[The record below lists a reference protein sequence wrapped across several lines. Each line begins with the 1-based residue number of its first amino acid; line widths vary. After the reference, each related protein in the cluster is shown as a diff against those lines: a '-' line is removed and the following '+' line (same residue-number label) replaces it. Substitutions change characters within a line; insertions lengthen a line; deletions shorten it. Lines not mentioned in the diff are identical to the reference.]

1 MLIKVCG
8 MREPQNVADLLA
20 LQPNFMGMIFYPK
33 SSRYVAEPQQ
43 IAQMTH
49 ATQTK
54 LVGVF
59 VNEPF
64 ESIAQKVTDLQL
76 DYVQL
81 HGNETVDFARQ
92 VKALGVGVIRAVSVS
107 SATDFGNISR
117 EYETIADYMLF
128 DYKCS
133 GYGGSGNKFDWSLLN
148 LYTLNLPFLLSGGI
162 CADDALAINQIN
174 HPQFAGIDLNSKF
187 ETAPAL
193 KNVSLLSHFF
203 AQLSR

>member
-162 CADDALAINQIN
+162 CTDDALAINQIN

-187 ETAPAL
+187 ETAPTL
-193 KNVSLLSHFF
+193 KNVSLLSRFF

>member
-20 LQPNFMGMIFYPK
+20 LQPHFMGMIFYPK
-33 SSRYVAEPQQ
+33 SARYVTEPQQ
-43 IAQMTH
+43 IAQMVH

-59 VNEPF
+59 VNEPI

-81 HGNETVDFARQ
+81 HGNETIDFVRQ

-107 SATDFGNISR
+107 TANDFSNISH
-117 EYETIADYMLF
+117 EYEKIADYMLF
-128 DYKCS
+128 DYKCAS
-133 GYGGSGNKFDWSLLN
+133 YGGSGNKFDWSLLN
-148 LYTLNLPFLLSGGI
+148 HYTLNLPFLLSGGI
-162 CADDALAINQIN
+162 SADDAAAINQIA

-193 KNVSLLSHFF
+193 KDISLLSSFF
-203 AQLSR
+203 AQLSQ